1 MVPKGSVVDP
11 GALNPHLLVDKTVAL
26 TGMLAATLA
35 ASNTLG
41 SPRKPTN
48 TRAINFSFA
57 EEKMALDDK
66 LGKHI
71 IVKGFN
77 FNRLGFKLRC

>member
-1 MVPKGSVVDP
+1 MVPNGSVVDP

-48 TRAINFSFA
+48 TRAINFSFV
-57 EEKMALDDK
+57 EEKMAPDDECRK
-66 LGKHI
+66 YAT
-71 IVKGFN
+71 VKGS
-77 FNRLGFKLRC
+77 NRLGFKLRC

>member
-1 MVPKGSVVDP
+1 MVPNGSVVDA
-11 GALNPHLLVDKTVAL
+11 GAINWHLLVDKTVAL

-57 EEKMALDDK
+57 AGKMALGDERRK
-66 LGKHI
+66 YA
-71 IVKGFN
+71 IVKGT
-77 FNRLGFKLRC
+77 NRLGFKLRR